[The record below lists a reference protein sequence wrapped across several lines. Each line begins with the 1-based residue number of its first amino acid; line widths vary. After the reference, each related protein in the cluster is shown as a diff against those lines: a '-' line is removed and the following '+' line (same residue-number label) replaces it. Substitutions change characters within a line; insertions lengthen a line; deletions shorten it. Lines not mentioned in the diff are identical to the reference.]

1 MRRKWT
7 TGDLRE
13 VERLA
18 GKMPAAEIRK
28 RMRLSKRQLRYAQE
42 LLRAEGRDVSL
53 RFWETRLEVCPS
65 CGHMRSMTDG
75 SGICEPCRLRR
86 RLAATNAAISR
97 LLAELP
103 PEQRAIYADTEAE
116 LESSMEP
123 LPPLPSTRGLGRYE
137 RARVEEEHEL
147 EVERV
152 TTDNL
157 RRRLKAAQRR
167 KERIERKV
175 SEEERRRRNEED

>member
-1 MRRKWT
+1 MRRTWT

-18 GKMPAAEIRK
+18 GTMPASEIRK
-28 RMRLSKRQLRYAQE
+28 RMRLSSRQLRYACE
-42 LLRAEGRDVSL
+42 LLRAQGRDVSL
-53 RFWETRLEVCPS
+53 RYWESSLEVCPS
-65 CGHMRSMTDG
+65 CGHMRSTMDG
-75 SGICEPCRLRR
+75 SGICEPCRLAR
-86 RLAATNAAISR
+86 RLSRTDAAISG
-97 LLAELP
+97 LLDRLP
-103 PEQRAIYADTEAE
+103 PEQRRVYARTEAE

-123 LPPLPSTRGLGRYE
+123 LPPRPSTKGLDSYE
-137 RARVEEEHEL
+137 RARAEEEHEL

-152 TTDNL
+152 TTGNL

-175 SEEERRRRNEED
+175 SEEERRRNEKD